1 MGQFVDVSVRSREM
15 HIHYQNKRVALHARS
30 YKPHDWIIDIEH
42 YLDTFK
48 RKPGALAGSQAL
60 AGNHYL
66 RDLYD
71 NLFRDEPREFIELLS
86 YCRDR
91 MVSEE
96 KLEESVKRLLDSCA
110 RDITVEQLR
119 ALLGNKSHEASA
131 IEPGGNITARAKEQ
145 LSWITKLT

>member
-1 MGQFVDVSVRSREM
+1 
-15 HIHYQNKRVALHARS
+15 
-30 YKPHDWIIDIEH
+30 
-42 YLDTFK
+42 
-48 RKPGALAGSQAL
+48 
-60 AGNHYL
+60 
-66 RDLYD
+66 
-71 NLFRDEPREFIELLS
+71 
-86 YCRDR
+86 

-145 LSWITKLT
+145 LSWITKLMHETNNNGHYQQANNRI